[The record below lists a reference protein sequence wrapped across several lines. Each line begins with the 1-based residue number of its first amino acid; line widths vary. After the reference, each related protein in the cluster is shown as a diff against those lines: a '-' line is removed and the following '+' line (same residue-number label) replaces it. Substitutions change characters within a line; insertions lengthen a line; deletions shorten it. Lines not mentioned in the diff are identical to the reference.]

1 MKVGEVVGSSVEL
14 TWDAPANNG
23 NSEIQGY
30 RIEKRDRKTRH
41 HNEWFLVHE
50 KVSQKIIYD
59 MKIIIESLNIKKFQ
73 EKTK

>member
-50 KVSQKIIYD
+50 KVSEKNILKFQKII
-59 MKIIIESLNIKKFQ
+59 KCLKIKKFQ

>member
-1 MKVGEVVGSSVEL
+1 MEL

-50 KVSQKIIYD
+50 KVCQKLTY
-59 MKIIIESLNIKKFQ
+59 EIKK
-73 EKTK
+73 